1 MRILMLPTLP
11 AVIALACAAARASDA
26 ADAARAPGISVVGV
40 ASVQVKP
47 SVVEVSATLSAE
59 AELANDARVKARDA
73 RQRVVDA
80 LAAKFPGVTV
90 ESRGVSL
97 NPAVDPALAAAMQRQ
112 QILILNG
119 AVVQGQQNQA
129 DANRRFGV
137 TEQLRLVLK
146 DADKLEMPKLV
157 EVVVRLV
164 DAARESGLQFAQ
176 PNAGIA
182 SPFSSAPVTPP
193 GPLVVCRASDN
204 AAAAREQAYK
214 AAIDDAK
221 QKASRLA
228 ELAGLKVGKVV
239 GIQELD
245 APAGSATAAPS
256 VQPAANAGQDAG
268 LAAALIGE
276 LTLNVRLAVQFETV
290 K

>member
-1 MRILMLPTLP
+1 MRRWMLPTLP
-11 AVIALACAAARASDA
+11 AVIALACAAARAGDA

-112 QILILNG
+112 QILIMNG
-119 AVVQGQQNQA
+119 AVVQGQQNLA
-129 DANRRFGV
+129 DARRIGV
-137 TEQLRLVLK
+137 TEQVRLVLK

-245 APAGSATAAPS
+245 APA
-256 VQPAANAGQDAG
+256 
-268 LAAALIGE
+268 
-276 LTLNVRLAVQFETV
+276 
-290 K
+290 